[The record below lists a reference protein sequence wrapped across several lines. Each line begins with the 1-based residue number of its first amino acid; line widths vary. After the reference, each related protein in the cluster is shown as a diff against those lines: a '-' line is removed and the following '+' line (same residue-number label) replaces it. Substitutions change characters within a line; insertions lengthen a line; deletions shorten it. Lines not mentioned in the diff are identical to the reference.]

1 VRTARQVG
9 DIRQILKVDVQ
20 KAKAELEKHVS
31 GIRMVPQ
38 VEGKKGH
45 HVAER
50 E

>member
-20 KAKAELEKHVS
+20 KAKAELGKHVS
-31 GIRMVPQ
+31 GIRTVPQ
-38 VEGKKGH
+38 VEGKKGQ
-45 HVAER
+45 HVAES

>member
-1 VRTARQVG
+1 MAASKQL
-9 DIRQILKVDVQ
+9 LKVDLQ
-20 KAKAELEKHVS
+20 RAKAELGKHVS

-45 HVAER
+45 HVAES